1 MLNSSLLLQF
11 IWTQNALTASL
22 NVIILL
28 ETLEGAYLSY
38 PFSFLLF
45 LSGSKN
51 QQPARYFPKKTEAQ
65 PLPCRAINPVKILCS
80 VVK

>member
-1 MLNSSLLLQF
+1 MAAF
-11 IWTQNALTASL
+11 L

-38 PFSFLLF
+38 PFSSLLF
-45 LSGSKN
+45 FSGSKN
-51 QQPARYFPKKTEAQ
+51 QQPVKYFPKKTEAQ
-65 PLPCRAINPVKILCS
+65 PLLCRAMNPFKILCS

>member
-1 MLNSSLLLQF
+1 MLNSSLLLHCTGT
-11 IWTQNALTASL
+11 WNVLAALL

-51 QQPARYFPKKTEAQ
+51 QQPLRSFPKKTVAQ
-65 PLPCRAINPVKILCS
+65 SVPCRAILPFKIL